1 VSKFLVFSLALIA
14 VTISQ
19 ALSAPAAMRG
29 ADRSDT
35 CLRAGLDL
43 EQNSRALICASVS
56 DFRNA
61 SFRGTDLSGTNLA
74 HANMDGADVTDA
86 AMVTTSVAGT
96 DLTHATGLSQ
106 KQLDQACGDT
116 ATKVPHN
123 MSVHICL

>member
-1 VSKFLVFSLALIA
+1 MSKFMVFTLALIA

-29 ADRSDT
+29 ADMSDS
-35 CLRAGLDL
+35 CLRTGLDQG
-43 EQNSRALICASVS
+43 QNSGALMCVSIS

-61 SFRGTDLSGTNLA
+61 SFRGTDLSGANLA

-96 DLTHATGLSQ
+96 DLTRVTGLSQ